1 MSRTD
6 IVPPTASRAVP
17 LYADDISQFCKALRA
32 QLAHV
37 KETPSHLTLLNLLA
51 RSAGHRSYQAL
62 KASAANRAASLAGPD
77 VPQPIVP
84 PRGTEI
90 PKVTQRALSHFD
102 TAGRLTRWPTQYA
115 VQQLALWGLW
125 MRLPASR
132 DLTEADVTRYFAA
145 FNTFDDPVTLRREL
159 VNAKLLWRTQDGRVY
174 RREAKQASPDAH
186 EFMRLLQAAVK
197 SSPAPALARRG
208 RKPD

>member
-6 IVPPTASRAVP
+6 IVP
-17 LYADDISQFCKALRA
+17 LYADDISQFCKSLRA

-37 KETPSHLTLLNLLA
+37 KETPSHLTMLNLLA

-77 VPQPIVP
+77 VPLPIAP
-84 PRGTEI
+84 PRGADI
-90 PKVTQRALSHFD
+90 PKVTQRALTHFD

-132 DLTEADVTRYFAA
+132 DLSEAEVTRYLAA

-159 VNAKLLWRTQDGRVY
+159 VNAKLLWRTQDCRVY
-174 RREAKQASPDAH
+174 KREAKQAAPEAH
-186 EFMRLLQAAVK
+186 VFLRMLQAAVK
-197 SSPAPALARRG
+197 SSAAPALRGARSG
-208 RKPD
+208 KSATKPGKDG